1 MSCYLL
7 KVGILPA
14 KYGYRKLF
22 KKKYMIEGTSG
33 QDEIVESNV
42 KRNPTK
48 VLISLT
54 AVCALSYVAF
64 PTLSQWYSS
73 VPTVAAKSIQID
85 TVTRADLIR
94 DVVVSGKAV
103 AANAPQLYS
112 TEIGK
117 ITLLAKPGEAVSLN
131 QVVAKLIS
139 PELDALI
146 KQQQSMLEQLSISAN
161 RGVLADKEAQLELES
176 SMNAAQSS
184 LTVAKREFQ
193 RAEISFAKQIISE
206 VDWLKSQD
214 AVTDS
219 KRLFEHAKKRV
230 AFASERLLFENKH
243 REFLVQ
249 KEKLILDELLRRHQA
264 LDIRAPVTGVVGN
277 WLVAQKDTIT
287 ANTAIMTI
295 VDLSE
300 YEAELSVPEFYA
312 DDLGL
317 GLEVSMKIAGEAIRG
332 EIISISP
339 EVKANQVK
347 VRAKIGKVTGMQL
360 RQNQRINARIEF
372 EKKEN
377 VLMVRRGA
385 FLGSLGGNYIFTL
398 SGDNHAERTAITTGA
413 SSVDYIEIVSGIEA
427 GQQVIT
433 SDYGDFS
440 QAEQIYLD
448 D

>member
-1 MSCYLL
+1 
-7 KVGILPA
+7 
-14 KYGYRKLF
+14 
-22 KKKYMIEGTSG
+22 MIEGTSG
-33 QDEIVESNV
+33 QDEIVASNE
-42 KRNPTK
+42 KSSLSK
-48 VLISLT
+48 VLMSLV
-54 AVCALSYVAF
+54 AICGLSYVAF
-64 PTLSQWYSS
+64 PTLSQWYSA
-73 VPTVAAKSIQID
+73 VPSIATKSIQID
-85 TVTRADLIR
+85 TVIRGDLIR

-117 ITLLAKPGEAVSLN
+117 ITLLAKPGEAVSAN
-131 QVVAKLIS
+131 QIVAKLVS
-139 PELDALI
+139 PELDAMI
-146 KQQQSMLEQLSISAN
+146 KQQQSTLEQLSISAN
-161 RGVLADKEAQLELES
+161 RGMLADKEAQLDLES

-184 LTVAKREFQ
+184 LNVAKREFQ

-214 AVTDS
+214 AVTDTQ
-219 KRLFEHAKKRV
+219 RLFEHAKKRV
-230 AFASERLLFENKH
+230 AFAKERLQFEKQH
-243 REFLVQ
+243 RQFLVQ
-249 KEKLILDELLRRHQA
+249 KEKLILEELSRRHQA
-264 LDIRAPVTGVVGN
+264 LDIKAPVTGVVGN
-277 WLVAQKDTIT
+277 WLVAQKNTIA

-317 GLEVSMKIAGEAIRG
+317 GLEVSMKIAGETIRG
-332 EIISISP
+332 EIIAISP

-347 VRAKIGKVTGMQL
+347 VRAKIGSPEGLQL

-385 FLGSLGGNYIFTL
+385 FMGSLGGNFIFKL
-398 SGDNHAERTAITTGA
+398 VEDNYADKTPITTGA
-413 SSVDYIEIVSGIEA
+413 SSVDFIEIVSGVEA

-433 SDYGDFS
+433 SDYGDYS